1 MVIKSLHT
9 RFLLS
14 GCLIVLTTVACG
26 ALAAWTLYR
35 MSRGIHETLL
45 DSQRTIEAL
54 ATLTR
59 ALEREDD
66 AVLLAISGRFAA
78 ARDELGR
85 QRAEFDRALER
96 LQPHLTEPSER
107 ALAER
112 FARDVAA
119 LRQLGDRIVSASTTV
134 GLFDLYHDRVNPTLR
149 QAVAT

>member
-1 MVIKSLHT
+1 MAIKSLHT

-54 ATLTR
+54 ATLSR

-66 AVLLAISGRFAA
+66 AVLAGH
-78 ARDELGR
+78 
-85 QRAEFDRALER
+85 QRAVRRGPGRTRSPA
-96 LQPHLTEPSER
+96 
-107 ALAER
+107 
-112 FARDVAA
+112 
-119 LRQLGDRIVSASTTV
+119 G
-134 GLFDLYHDRVNPTLR
+134 RV
-149 QAVAT
+149 